1 MRQYISAVI
10 AERNILPPLC
20 IFHFSLDTFSDG
32 TSLHTCFVKKM
43 LLKNCIFS
51 QTQYFEMDETERANV
66 WKQKSF
72 EEMKKKE
79 RMFEKMKLGQG
90 EIGNEVRCYY

>member
-1 MRQYISAVI
+1 
-10 AERNILPPLC
+10 
-20 IFHFSLDTFSDG
+20 
-32 TSLHTCFVKKM
+32 
-43 LLKNCIFS
+43 
-51 QTQYFEMDETERANV
+51 MDETERANV

-90 EIGNEVRCYY
+90 EIGNEVPYIVTINLCE

>member
-1 MRQYISAVI
+1 
-10 AERNILPPLC
+10 
-20 IFHFSLDTFSDG
+20 
-32 TSLHTCFVKKM
+32 
-43 LLKNCIFS
+43 
-51 QTQYFEMDETERANV
+51 MDETERANV

-90 EIGNEVRCYY
+90 EIGNEVPTLLLLICASRTKILLQ

>member
-1 MRQYISAVI
+1 MNFLLVLSFSKTNNIDGMLFCKENVI
-10 AERNILPPLC
+10 EN
-20 IFHFSLDTFSDG
+20 F
-32 TSLHTCFVKKM
+32 
-43 LLKNCIFS
+43 IFS

-90 EIGNEVRCYY
+90 EIGNEVHCYVLFVRVGLKSNIDAA

>member
-1 MRQYISAVI
+1 
-10 AERNILPPLC
+10 
-20 IFHFSLDTFSDG
+20 
-32 TSLHTCFVKKM
+32 
-43 LLKNCIFS
+43 
-51 QTQYFEMDETERANV
+51 MDETERANV

-90 EIGNEVRCYY
+90 EIGNEVLTLHCYE

>member
-1 MRQYISAVI
+1 M
-10 AERNILPPLC
+10 
-20 IFHFSLDTFSDG
+20 
-32 TSLHTCFVKKM
+32 
-43 LLKNCIFS
+43 S

-90 EIGNEVRCYY
+90 EIGNEVLTLLRLICTSRTKS

>member
-1 MRQYISAVI
+1 
-10 AERNILPPLC
+10 L
-20 IFHFSLDTFSDG
+20 
-32 TSLHTCFVKKM
+32 
-43 LLKNCIFS
+43 S

-90 EIGNEVRCYY
+90 EIGNEVLTLLRLICTSRTKS

>member
-1 MRQYISAVI
+1 M
-10 AERNILPPLC
+10 P
-20 IFHFSLDTFSDG
+20 
-32 TSLHTCFVKKM
+32 CFVKIIQ
-43 LLKNCIFS
+43 LKIAFFS

-90 EIGNEVRCYY
+90 EIGNEVLKLLLLICASRTKIL

>member
-1 MRQYISAVI
+1 M
-10 AERNILPPLC
+10 P
-20 IFHFSLDTFSDG
+20 
-32 TSLHTCFVKKM
+32 CFVKKIQ
-43 LLKNCIFS
+43 LKIVFLF

-90 EIGNEVRCYY
+90 EIGNEVRYIVTFNFDE

>member
-1 MRQYISAVI
+1 M
-10 AERNILPPLC
+10 P
-20 IFHFSLDTFSDG
+20 
-32 TSLHTCFVKKM
+32 CFVKNM
-43 LLKNCIFS
+43 QLKILMFS

-90 EIGNEVRCYY
+90 EIGNEVLTLLLLICASGTKIL

>member
-1 MRQYISAVI
+1 M
-10 AERNILPPLC
+10 L
-20 IFHFSLDTFSDG
+20 
-32 TSLHTCFVKKM
+32 CFVKKIQW
-43 LLKNCIFS
+43 KSNFF

-90 EIGNEVRCYY
+90 EIGNEVRYRTLLRFICTSRTKIL